1 MDYEALGFRAG
12 IEIHQQIDSHKLF
25 CSCPSQLDENFSYT
39 FRRHLRPVQ
48 SELGDVDR
56 AAIEEA
62 KKKRVFI
69 YHVPSSSSCL
79 VEADEEPP
87 HEANEE
93 AIDVCLTV
101 ASMLH
106 STPVDE
112 IHFMRKIV
120 IDGSNTTGFQRTA
133 LIAMGGEI
141 DGVGIE
147 TICLEE
153 DASRKIKQDGNA
165 VHYSIDRLGIPLIE
179 ISTSPDIKNPRQ
191 AMEIAFKI
199 GMLLRATGKVKRGIG
214 TIRQDL
220 NVSIKDGARVEIKG
234 VQELNDIP
242 EILENEV
249 KRQLEMIEVSNILK
263 RRKARREKIEIKN
276 VEHVFEK
283 TSSRFLQKNK
293 PILAVRLPKMNGV
306 IGGVRYKEHRLGK
319 ELATHA
325 KIFGGGIMHSD
336 ELPNYGISEQEVE
349 KLRNLLKCSDEDG
362 FIISA
367 GKNAMQAIE
376 AAYERAMQAIEGCR
390 GEVRR
395 ALKDGFTEYMRP
407 LPGAARMYPE
417 TDVPPIRIKK
427 ERLRRIEK
435 NLPEMPEEKM
445 ERLRKQYG
453 ISMEEAR
460 QLIYTARDEIFERK
474 ALEYG
479 NAKIVARI
487 LLNVMGE
494 LERKGYE
501 YEKML
506 SKMDDVMRGYI
517 NNKFAKE
524 AIEDIMRYLVE
535 NEEADIEGALKKMGL
550 RKMDEEE
557 IRKIIHEIVMS
568 KKDFVME
575 RKERALSP
583 LMGIAMKELRGK
595 ADGATISKILK
606 EEIEKIILQ

>member
-1 MDYEALGFRAG
+1 MDYESMGFKAG

-25 CSCPSQLDENFSYT
+25 CKCPSKLDDNFIYT
-39 FRRHLRPVQ
+39 FKRQLRPVQ
-48 SELGDVDR
+48 SELGDVDK

-62 KKKRVFI
+62 KRKRVFV
-69 YHVPSSSSCL
+69 YHAPSSSSCL

-133 LIAMGGEI
+133 LIATGGKI
-141 DGVGIE
+141 DDVGIE

-153 DASRKIKQDGNA
+153 DASRKIKQEGNV

-191 AMEIAFKI
+191 AMEVAFKI

-220 NVSIKDGARVEIKG
+220 NVSIRNGARVEIKG
-234 VQELNDIP
+234 VQELNDIQK
-242 EILENEV
+242 ILENEV
-249 KRQLEMIEVSNILK
+249 KRQLEMIEVARILK
-263 RRKARREKIEIKN
+263 ERKAKKRNIEIKN
-276 VEHVFEK
+276 VEYIFERTASK
-283 TSSRFLQKNK
+283 FLKKNK
-293 PILAVRLPKMNGV
+293 PIVAVKLEKMSGV
-306 IGGVRYKEHRLGK
+306 IGGVKYKEHRLGK

-336 ELPNYGISEQEVE
+336 ELPNYGISEGEVK
-349 KLRNLLKCSDEDG
+349 KLREELECGEEDA

-367 GKNAMQAIE
+367 GKNATMAIE
-376 AAYERAMQAIEGCR
+376 AAYNRAMQAIDGCV

-395 ALKDGFTEYMRP
+395 ALRDGFTEYMRP

-417 TDVPPIRIKK
+417 TDVPPIRIRKR
-427 ERLRRIEK
+427 RLAQIKK

-445 ERLRKQYG
+445 RRFKRQYG

-460 QLIYTARDEIFERK
+460 QLIYTAKDAIFEEK
-474 ALEYG
+474 VSKYG
-479 NAKIVARI
+479 NARVVARI
-487 LLNVMGE
+487 LLNIMGE
-494 LERKGYE
+494 LEREGYDYE
-501 YEKML
+501 SMLEKM
-506 SKMDDVMRGYI
+506 DEVMEGYI
-517 NNKFAKE
+517 KNKFAKE
-524 AIEDIMRYLVE
+524 AIEEIMRYLAD
-535 NEEADIEGALKKMGL
+535 NDAGLDEAIEKLGL
-550 RKMDEEE
+550 RSADKEE
-557 IRKIIHEIVMS
+557 IKKIIHQI
-568 KKDFVME
+568 VME
-575 RKERALSP
+575 RKDFIKERGMRALSP
-583 LMGIAMKELRGK
+583 LMGVVMAELRGR

-606 EEIEKIILQ
+606 EEIEKLASQ